1 VAGWL
6 KFFSKKSG
14 KASRSAPRSA
24 KRGPESEAM
33 LRFDWDKD
41 GWVDRL
47 IATRYPELRTKADLF
62 MKLVVEGIKSAGEEE
77 RKKEKE

>member
-6 KFFSKKSG
+6 KIFSKKSG
-14 KASRSAPRSA
+14 KVSRSALKSA
-24 KRGPESEAM
+24 KRGPEFEGK

-47 IATRYPELRTKADLF
+47 IATRYPELRTKADLL
-62 MKLVVEGIKSAGEEE
+62 MKLVAEGIKSAGEEE
-77 RKKEKE
+77 REKE